1 MSARVRA
8 VTHYRSAGGLAA
20 GFVRFWWGEAV
31 SGFGGAITS
40 LALQTLVVITLQG
53 GAAQVGWLTS
63 ARWLP
68 YLVLGLVVGALVDRV
83 RRRPVMVTTDVAR
96 AVLLALIPLAWVLD
110 LLTFPVLLIVVVL
123 FGTVSLINDAASQS
137 FVPRLVPRDQLQRA
151 HARLDGAD
159 AVAQTAGPA
168 VAGALIRVIGAPL
181 SVLVDAL
188 TYLFSA
194 VVVATLRSVR
204 EPTSER
210 PANVSVRGL
219 GVEIRD
225 GARWVYGG
233 SGLGRLA
240 MATHVWFAAQAVL
253 LVVVAPYAF
262 LQLQLSAFQ
271 LGLAFAVAGV
281 GALVGAMVSTAV
293 GNRLGTGGA
302 ITCSYAISAIG
313 VVVMLTAGLVP
324 TGWAAAAV
332 LAVGQFGHGWAMGI
346 GNSHEMSYRQVLTPD
361 ELQARTNTT
370 MRSLNRAVLVIA
382 SPIAGL
388 AADRLGFGSALLA
401 AVAVFAASAL
411 ILALPPFRRAR
422 IS

>member
-1 MSARVRA
+1 MSPE
-8 VTHYRSAGGLAA
+8 RSAAGLAP
-20 GFVRFWWGEAV
+20 GFRRFWWGEAV

-53 GAAQVGWLTS
+53 GAVQVGWLNS
-63 ARWLP
+63 AFFLP
-68 YLVLGLVVGALVDRV
+68 YLVFGLIVGAMVDRA
-83 RRRPVMVTTDVAR
+83 RRRPVMVVTDLTR
-96 AVLLALIPLAWVLD
+96 AVLLALIPLAWILD
-110 LLTFPVLLIVVVL
+110 VLTFPLLLVVVVL
-123 FGTVSLINDAASQS
+123 FGTVSLINDAASMS

-168 VAGALIRVIGAPL
+168 VAGVLIRVIGAPL

-194 VVVATLRSVR
+194 IMVATLRSIPEPVPAQPVR
-204 EPTSER
+204 TSF
-210 PANVSVRGL
+210 RGL
-219 GVEIRD
+219 AAQIRE

-233 SGLGRLA
+233 SGLARLA
-240 MATHVWFAAQAVL
+240 VATHVWFAGQAVL
-253 LVVVAPYAF
+253 LVVIAPYAF
-262 LQLQLSAFQ
+262 LQLRLSPFQ
-271 LGLAFAVAGV
+271 LGLVLAVAGA
-281 GALVGAMVSTAV
+281 GALVGALVSTAV

-302 ITCSYAISAIG
+302 IICANAVTTVG
-313 VVVMLTAGLVP
+313 VLIMLLAGLAP
-324 TGWAAAAV
+324 TGWAAAAL
-332 LAVGQFGHGWAMGI
+332 LAAGQLLHGWAMGVS
-346 GNSHEMSYRQVLTPD
+346 NSHEMSYRQALTPD

-388 AADRLGFGSALLA
+388 VADRLGFGPALVT

-411 ILALPPFRRAR
+411 ILAVSPFRRAR
-422 IS
+422 IK

>member
-1 MSARVRA
+1 M
-8 VTHYRSAGGLAA
+8 
-20 GFVRFWWGEAV
+20 
-31 SGFGGAITS
+31 SGFGGAITA

-53 GAAQVGWLTS
+53 GAVQVGWLNS
-63 ARWLP
+63 ALFLP
-68 YLVLGLVVGALVDRV
+68 YLVLGLLVGALVDRA
-83 RRRPVMVTTDVAR
+83 RRRPVMVATDIAR

-110 LLTFPVLLIVVVL
+110 LLTFPLLLVVVAL
-123 FGTVSLINDAASQS
+123 FGTVSLINDAASMS

-168 VAGALIRVIGAPL
+168 VAGVLIRVIGAPL
-181 SVLVDAL
+181 SVLIDAF

-194 VVVATLRSVR
+194 VVVATLRSVP
-204 EPTSER
+204 EPAPEQSTK
-210 PANVSVRGL
+210 VSVRGL
-219 GVEIRD
+219 AAEIRD

-240 MATHVWFAAQAVL
+240 VATHVWFAAQAVI
-253 LVVVAPYAF
+253 LVVIAPYAF
-262 LQLQLSAFQ
+262 LQLQLSPFQ
-271 LGLAFAVAGV
+271 LGLVFAVAGL
-281 GALVGAMVSTAV
+281 GALSGAVVSTAV

-302 ITCSYAISAIG
+302 IICSYAVSAVG
-313 VVVMLTAGLVP
+313 VVIMLAAGLAP

-332 LAVGQFGHGWAMGI
+332 LAVGQFCHGWAMGI
-346 GNSHEMSYRQVLTPD
+346 SNSHEMSYRQALTPD

-388 AADRLGFGSALLA
+388 IADRLGFGPALIAA
-401 AVAVFAASAL
+401 AVVFAASSL
-411 ILALPPFRRAR
+411 ILALSPFRRAR
-422 IS
+422 VS